1 MSDVIG
7 TLAAAALGLVFLAAA
22 ATKLGDL
29 GAWPAQA
36 AALGAPQR
44 LVPIVPWW
52 ELVLGALLVVGAARP
67 WPAVLAGSTLVAFT
81 VLIVRVLRRGQH
93 PPCACFGNVRAR
105 PLGWG
110 HVARNGVLV
119 VLAAL
124 AVALG

>member
-1 MSDVIG
+1 MTSVVG

-29 GAWPAQA
+29 RAWPAQA
-36 AALGAPQR
+36 AALGAPAR
-44 LVPIVPWW
+44 VVPMVPWW

-67 WPAVLAGSTLVAFT
+67 WPAVLAGLTLVVFT

-93 PPCACFGNVRAR
+93 PPCACFGRVRPR

-119 VLAAL
+119 VLAVV
-124 AVALG
+124 AVSVG

>member
-1 MSDVIG
+1 MTSMVG

-36 AALGAPQR
+36 AALGAPAR
-44 LVPIVPWW
+44 VVPVVPWW
-52 ELVLGALLVVGAARP
+52 ELVLGALLIVGAARP
-67 WPAVLAGSTLVAFT
+67 WPAVLAGLTLVVFT
-81 VLIVRVLRRGQH
+81 ALIVRVLRRGQH

-119 VLAAL
+119 VLAV
-124 AVALG
+124 VAASVG

>member
-1 MSDVIG
+1 MVG

-29 GAWPAQA
+29 RAWPAQA
-36 AALGAPQR
+36 AALGAPAR
-44 LVPIVPWW
+44 VVPMVPWW

-67 WPAVLAGSTLVAFT
+67 WPAVLAGLTLVVFT

-93 PPCACFGNVRAR
+93 PPCACFGSVRPR
-105 PLGWG
+105 PLGWR

-119 VLAAL
+119 VLAVV
-124 AVALG
+124 AVSVG